1 MPRTAKNGFTL
12 VELLVVIA
20 IIGILVA
27 LLLPAVQQARA
38 AARRTSCINSLRQ
51 IGLAGLSY
59 ESAQR
64 QLPPGHEHNRGIG
77 TSDPDSL
84 GWGWRTYLLPFIEE
98 KALSDSFDTNLRLDD
113 PVNRQW
119 ATSIIPMLLC
129 PSDSALNDSLAFV
142 SSNLSSSLSNYVG
155 NGGAFED
162 SFVPTVEWSDGIL
175 MRTTDQKHNGLKLRK
190 IKDGTSKTFF
200 AGETLKYGFIWD
212 PNTFGGVSGNGNA
225 ARTLTQVRTGHGE
238 FNPDLTASDAIPTLA
253 ITLAE
258 HTSFSLTDQPTSL
271 PSRSSTIGLRSQLQI
286 KDSKLESI
294 SDSFHGMTD
303 CCLRDF
309 KQVEKRPTFSANE
322 VHLVAPR
329 RT

>member
-238 FNPDLTASDAIPTLA
+238 FNPDLTASDAVKRNSYA
-253 ITLAE
+253 SN
-258 HTSFSLTDQPTSL
+258 HTGGAHFVFVDG
-271 PSRSSTIGLRSQLQI
+271 STHFIA
-286 KDSKLESI
+286 ESI
-294 SDSFHGMTD
+294 EHNRLTVAAANQGQQIGVYQRFFS
-303 CCLRDF
+303 RDDGLLLEGF
-309 KQVEKRPTFSANE
+309 
-322 VHLVAPR
+322 
-329 RT
+329 